1 MTDAEKRRENLLRQT
16 RMLYSGKHMNPPVHP
31 RFRSVNERILWE
43 ENGGDAKRGTLGVRT
58 VIAIL
63 LFLLFVAM
71 DYRKVET
78 MHVDSNQIVQEIERQ
93 FIDIK

>member
-1 MTDAEKRRENLLRQT
+1 MTDAEKRREKLLRQT
-16 RMLYSGKHMNPPVHP
+16 RMLYREKDTNPPVHP
-31 RFRSVNERILWE
+31 RFRSVNERLMWE
-43 ENGGDAKRGTLGVRT
+43 ETVGDTKRSTFGVRT

-93 FIDIK
+93 FVNIK